1 MTHKN
6 LHKLCDIVT
15 DAHTRFQV
23 EIADIDPIVGVSQ
36 NMRANGVPAD
46 ALTIDCLK
54 NDKRIILILHDA
66 HPDVINY
73 QFAWRNKDPEN
84 SFTEVSFDEVTADK
98 VLEWM
103 KSYFVIG

>member
-15 DAHTRFQV
+15 DAHTSFQV

-54 NDKRIILILHDA
+54 NDRRIILILHDA

-84 SFTEVSFDEVTADK
+84 GFTEVSFDEVTADK
-98 VLEWM
+98 VLDWM